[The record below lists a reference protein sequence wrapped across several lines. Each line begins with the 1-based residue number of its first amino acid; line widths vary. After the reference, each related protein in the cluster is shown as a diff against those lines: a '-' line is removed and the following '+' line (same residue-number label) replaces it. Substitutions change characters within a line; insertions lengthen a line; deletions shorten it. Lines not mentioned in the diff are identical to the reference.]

1 MSTRMKLVPVAHVAS
16 HKQGTLIGLKKA
28 NIDRALGFSH
38 TDDGDGGYK
47 VKYDWCFTADGVECA
62 IWDWKG
68 SDRDGEWSFYGPREV
83 FQRIFGSH
91 HVAQGLYA

>member
-1 MSTRMKLVPVAHVAS
+1 MSSKIKLVPIAFVSS
-16 HKQGTLIGLKKA
+16 HKQGTLVGLKKA
-28 NIDRALGFSH
+28 DIDRALGFSH
-38 TDDGDGGYK
+38 TSDGDGGYK

-68 SDRDGEWSFYGPREV
+68 SDRDGEWSFYGPKEV